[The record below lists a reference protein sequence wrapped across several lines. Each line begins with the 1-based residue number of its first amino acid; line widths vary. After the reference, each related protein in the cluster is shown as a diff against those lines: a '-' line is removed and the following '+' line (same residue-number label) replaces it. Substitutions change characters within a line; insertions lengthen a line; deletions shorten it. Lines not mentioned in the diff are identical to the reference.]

1 MLLCIRPA
9 RSTARLLGVISDV
22 CIMTSY
28 QPNIATALRPIH
40 RAAAKAS
47 LCVLSG
53 ITVIKFLN
61 NFGSSVS
68 QQKCSLYNLY

>member
-1 MLLCIRPA
+1 MERCCLVSAL
-9 RSTARLLGVISDV
+9 RSTAGLLGVISDV

-53 ITVIKFLN
+53 ITV
-61 NFGSSVS
+61 
-68 QQKCSLYNLY
+68 CD

>member
-1 MLLCIRPA
+1 MERCCFVSALLSSA
-9 RSTARLLGVISDV
+9 GLLGVISDV

-28 QPNIATALRPIH
+28 QPNIAAALRPIY
-40 RAAAKAS
+40 RAPAKSS

-61 NFGSSVS
+61 NFGSSV
-68 QQKCSLYNLY
+68 KPTEMFSL